1 MSFILANKI
10 TLHYAWDG
18 PKSRIPLVFVNS
30 LGTNLHMW
38 DALIPY
44 MSPQTPLLRYDTRGH
59 GLSDAPSAPYTIRDH
74 SGDLSALLDE
84 LGVETCIVVGL
95 SVGGLV
101 AIDFALQHPQRLC
114 ALVLCDTAPR
124 IGTRESWSERM
135 SFVQEQGL
143 PNIAEMIVQRW
154 FTSDFAGRQP
164 ANFRGY
170 VNMLAR
176 TPPEGYLGTCA
187 ALRDTDLSDVVNRI
201 ALPCL
206 VLCGAQ
212 DVATSPEMV
221 RAVAEVLPDARF
233 ELIEAAAHLPCVE
246 QPQAVA
252 AAIERFLEEKVHAR

>member
-1 MSFILANKI
+1 VSFILANKI

-135 SFVQEQGL
+135 SIVQEQGL